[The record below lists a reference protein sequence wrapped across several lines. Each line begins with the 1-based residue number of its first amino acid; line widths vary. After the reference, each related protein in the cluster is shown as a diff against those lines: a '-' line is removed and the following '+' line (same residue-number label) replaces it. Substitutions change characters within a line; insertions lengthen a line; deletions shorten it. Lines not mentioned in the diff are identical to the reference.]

1 MFKRAFT
8 AGDPAELRSVQKEL
22 KRSLK
27 ESKDA
32 YRKKLEERLERNQI
46 RDVWSGMRTITGFQ
60 KKGIRSA
67 DGNVDQANELN
78 QFFNRFDSSSPS
90 PSCPNIPL
98 DNNGSPS
105 HLPEPLT
112 PLPTSSPSPL
122 PPADTVWL
130 NTALL
135 SDTDNRQDSPGNEQ
149 NRIVGDR
156 QGRDREEGRQGLPG
170 SRQGLNRAGR
180 QTGIRW
186 KVIGTRIMIWQ
197 GAGVPPGIKKG
208 AH

>member
-1 MFKRAFT
+1 MTPPGTVTWLLCCSFSISCHPQRMKISPGDAVDKMLVFHKRAFT

-78 QFFNRFDSSSPS
+78 QFFNRA
-90 PSCPNIPL
+90 PN
-98 DNNGSPS
+98 
-105 HLPEPLT
+105 
-112 PLPTSSPSPL
+112 TSANFFPL

-170 SRQGLNRAGR
+170 SRQ
-180 QTGIRW
+180 
-186 KVIGTRIMIWQ
+186 
-197 GAGVPPGIKKG
+197 
-208 AH
+208 